1 MTSSSDGFVP
11 GLVIRSRQLTKP
23 TPVLG
28 KRSPK
33 FQDALA
39 AAAEHSQD
47 AVLLAEAGDSALR
60 LVYVNRAFE
69 VITGYTHDE
78 AIGQN
83 CRYLQG
89 GDRSQPEIA
98 MIRDAIREMKP
109 VAVTLRNYRKDGTLF
124 WNALK
129 LQPIFDAD
137 GVATHILALARDVS
151 KFHHIADQLDQA
163 QHLDKLTNVLN
174 RYAIV
179 ERLDAILATH
189 TALPLVVKVDIG
201 GFHVINTSYGFDIG
215 DLLLRGIAERLTG
228 MGCNL
233 VGRTG
238 SDEFSV
244 ACLVSNREEAQGWLD
259 RISAAL
265 QEPYRLP
272 GAAIEVVFATGFVI
286 GEPGADALT
295 LMRQAATALRRS
307 ESDLLSG
314 ACEFNLED
322 DARARK
328 RLQLTRELK
337 NALPLN
343 ELRLHYQPKVDLGT
357 GVIVGAEALLRWEH
371 GVFGLQSPD
380 KFIGLAEE
388 TGLILDLGDWA
399 RRETVRFAAR
409 INERRTHP
417 LRFSVNVSTIELTH
431 RDLVGSVT
439 TALHESGADP
449 SWLTLEITESLMTED
464 TPELL
469 AMFRRLRKL
478 GVGLS
483 IDDFGTGY
491 SNFQYLDRFPLTE
504 IKIDKHFV
512 GGLHGSVT
520 KRIVVQAI
528 IDFGR
533 ELGID
538 VVAEGISSDLERK
551 TLQMINCPYGQGF
564 LFHRPLDTQAFE
576 LCVGHR

>member
-1 MTSSSDGFVP
+1 MTISNERFVP
-11 GLVIRSRQLTKP
+11 GLVIRSRALTKP
-23 TPVLG
+23 TPTLG
-28 KRSPK
+28 KWAPNY
-33 FQDALA
+33 QDALA
-39 AAAEHSQD
+39 AATEHSQD
-47 AVLLAEAGDSALR
+47 AVLLADASDPSLP

-69 VITGYTHDE
+69 AITGYTRDE

-83 CRYLQG
+83 CRYLQA

-98 MIRDAIREMKP
+98 VIRDAIRNLKS
-109 VAVTLRNYRKDGTLF
+109 ASVTLRNYRKDGTLF
-124 WNALK
+124 WNALR
-129 LQPIFDAD
+129 LQPVFDAD
-137 GVATHILALARDVS
+137 GVATHILAVARDVT

-163 QHLDKLTNVLN
+163 QHLDILTNVLN
-174 RYAIV
+174 RYAFV
-179 ERLDAILATH
+179 ERLDALLATH
-189 TALPLVVKVDIG
+189 TVLPLVVKVDIG

-215 DLLLRGIAERLTG
+215 DFLLRDVAERLTG
-228 MGCNL
+228 IGCNL

-238 SDEFSV
+238 SDDFAV
-244 ACLVSNREEAQGWLD
+244 ACLVSNREEAQGWLC

-265 QEPYRLP
+265 QKPYRLP
-272 GAAIEVVFATGFVI
+272 GATIEAVFATGFVI
-286 GEPGADALT
+286 GEPGADGLT
-295 LMRQAATALRRS
+295 LVRQAATALRHS

-314 ACEFNLED
+314 ACEFDLED

-343 ELRLHYQPKVDLGT
+343 ELRLHYQPKVQLGT
-357 GVIVGAEALLRWEH
+357 GAIIGAEALMRWEH

-399 RRETVRFAAR
+399 RRETARFAAR
-409 INERRTHP
+409 INERRAQP

-431 RDLVGSVT
+431 RDLVASISA
-439 TALHESGADP
+439 ALEESGADP
-449 SWLTLEITESLMTED
+449 SWLTLEITESLMTDD

-469 AMFRRLRKL
+469 ELFSRLRKL

-491 SNFQYLDRFPLTE
+491 SNFRYLDRFPLTE

-512 GGLHGSVT
+512 VGLQGSAT
-520 KRIVVQAI
+520 KRIVVKAI
-528 IDFGR
+528 IDLGR
-533 ELGID
+533 ELGVD
-538 VVAEGISSDLERK
+538 VVAEGVSSDLERK
-551 TLQMINCPYGQGF
+551 TLQMMNCPYGQGF
-564 LFHRPLDTQAFE
+564 LFYRPLDTQAFE
-576 LCVGHR
+576 LCVQQE